1 MIVLD
6 MFLLAS
12 RQGFFEDLILPG
24 VALIFVL
31 ALIANSLLQKWGY
44 SLW

>member
-1 MIVLD
+1 MIGLF
-6 MFLLAS
+6 FLAARAS
-12 RQGFFEDLILPG
+12 FFEDLILPG

-31 ALIANSLLQKWGY
+31 ALIGNSLLNKWGW

>member
-1 MIVLD
+1 VIDFV
-6 MFLLAS
+6 LLAA
-12 RQGFFEDLILPG
+12 RAGFFEDLILPG